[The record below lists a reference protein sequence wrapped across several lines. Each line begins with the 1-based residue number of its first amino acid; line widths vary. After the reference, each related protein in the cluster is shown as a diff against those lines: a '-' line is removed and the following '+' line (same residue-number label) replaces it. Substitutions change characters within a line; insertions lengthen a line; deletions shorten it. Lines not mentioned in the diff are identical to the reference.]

1 MFLII
6 TKNLYR
12 RAPTMWRELLGL
24 MLGLLILGSMVEV
37 VSAAK
42 PETKANDSDPYY
54 RYGHFVGKI
63 GVASTYIPRL
73 VVINQ
78 DDSATVQQVFF
89 LRVKLGNG
97 WRSGWNHYYYPV
109 SSGHWISVRVIKP
122 SSDTYVGV
130 VSGRNG
136 IFVVDAG
143 HGHSDLEDT
152 YIEFFK
158 KAVDELA
165 ELLGLPSFA
174 DLVSSLGRSDKN
186 SYTIQ
191 TSGDI
196 AYNVGRITIKF
207 YGDSRFRG
215 TDYGMGVTWIIMN
228 PQKGDYKFEVSGG
241 ATLYVAGYS
250 HNSIPSFPEVKSV
263 GPTSVLGK
271 TTRTARITVKTRVY
285 YANGG

>member
-1 MFLII
+1 
-6 TKNLYR
+6 
-12 RAPTMWRELLGL
+12 MWKKLLGL
-24 MLGLLILGSMVEV
+24 MLGLLILGYIGGVA
-37 VSAAK
+37 SAAK
-42 PETKANDSDPYY
+42 PETKVNDSDPYY
-54 RYGHFVGKI
+54 RYGHFVGKV
-63 GVASTYIPRL
+63 GVASTYLPK
-73 VVINQ
+73 VAVINQ
-78 DDSATVQQVFF
+78 DDIVTLPQVFF
-89 LRVKLGNG
+89 LRVKLGSG
-97 WRSGWNHYYYPV
+97 WKSGWNHYYFPV
-109 SSGHWISVRVIKP
+109 SSGHWISVRVTKP

-158 KAVDELA
+158 KAVDKLA
-165 ELLGLPSFA
+165 ELLGLSSFA
-174 DLVSSLGRSDKN
+174 DLVSSLCKSEKN

-191 TSGDI
+191 TSGDV
-196 AYNVGRITIKF
+196 AFDVSKITIKF

-215 TDYGMGVTWIIMN
+215 TDYGMGVTWIITN

-250 HNSIPSFPEVKSV
+250 HNSVPIFPEGKSV

-285 YANGG
+285 YANRARIQGG